1 MIYLIEDME
10 FKNKFED
17 LSLYKVGYT
26 ARNVVDERFSELHNR
41 EHIKILWCGDGDEE
55 DEEKLSEKVKN
66 FVDGQEIFYSK
77 SGNIDFA
84 PMIQKLWG
92 PKFINF
98 LEKKYWLPEQMRHWR
113 ENTGGLTEYFVGKSW
128 ESNCFSTLYPN
139 QHIPLFVG
147 MTVFNKKQ
155 GSGTIIDRREGKIE
169 EWEVWWDAYQE
180 PFSKKLKKNED
191 LQPLIPPNL
200 SSEEFS
206 YWLTSTCLARYCGEP
221 INPNPEWKNLDV

>member
-1 MIYLIEDME
+1 ME

-26 ARNVVDERFSELHNR
+26 ARDVVDERLSELHNR

-55 DEEKLSEKVKN
+55 DEEKLSEEVKN
-66 FVDGQEIFYSK
+66 FVGGQEIFYSK
-77 SGNIDFA
+77 FGNINFV
-84 PMIQKLWG
+84 PTIQKLWT
-92 PKFINF
+92 PKFIKF
-98 LEKKYWLPEQMRHWR
+98 LEKKYRTPDQMRDWR

-128 ESNCFSTLYPN
+128 ESNCFSTSNSN

-147 MTVFNKKQ
+147 MTVFNKEQ
-155 GSGTIIDRREGKIE
+155 GSGIITHRREKNMQ
-169 EWEVWWDAYQE
+169 EWRVWWHAYQE
-180 PFSKKLKKNED
+180 PFSYKWRQNED

-206 YWLTSTCLARYCGEP
+206 YWLSSSALAKYCGKP
-221 INPNPEWKNLDV
+221 VNPNPEWKNLDL